1 MAKTIQMGKRYFI
14 WFLFFLSMLIII
26 PFFWSTNNKLIKKEE
41 NIMMAWAQV
50 ENQYQRRSDLI
61 LNLAETVKGYSTHE
75 QDAFGQ
81 IIEAR
86 ANATKTNINI
96 DKLNTEGLQEYDV
109 KQSELT
115 HAFARLIMV
124 VESYPDLKANE
135 NFIMQQGQIEGTENR
150 ISFERK
156 RFNESVKG
164 YNTYRRRFPRNIA
177 ALILDFRKYDYFE
190 AIPESDTKPNVNFN
204 KQ

>member
-75 QDAFGQ
+75 QDAFG
-81 IIEAR
+81 
-86 ANATKTNINI
+86 
-96 DKLNTEGLQEYDV
+96 
-109 KQSELT
+109 
-115 HAFARLIMV
+115 
-124 VESYPDLKANE
+124 
-135 NFIMQQGQIEGTENR
+135 
-150 ISFERK
+150 
-156 RFNESVKG
+156 
-164 YNTYRRRFPRNIA
+164 
-177 ALILDFRKYDYFE
+177 
-190 AIPESDTKPNVNFN
+190 
-204 KQ
+204 